1 MHSTV
6 PPVSPRV
13 KEKAAVVELDGVL
26 TGEVR
31 ETEGVVGA
39 VVSSRVVSTVQVDVP
54 LVLVLPAA
62 SVWRTETVCDPS
74 ARLLS
79 V

>member
-1 MHSTV
+1 ML
-6 PPVSPRV
+6 
-13 KEKAAVVELDGVL
+13 E
-26 TGEVR
+26 GEVR
-31 ETEGVVGA
+31 ETEGVLGA
-39 VVSSRVVSTVQVDVP
+39 VVSTVQVDVP